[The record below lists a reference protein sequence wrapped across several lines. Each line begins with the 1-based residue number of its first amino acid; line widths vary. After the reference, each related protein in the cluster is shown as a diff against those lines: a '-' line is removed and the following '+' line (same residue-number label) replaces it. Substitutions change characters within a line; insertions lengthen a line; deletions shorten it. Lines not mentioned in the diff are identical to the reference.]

1 MFKFLSNDGLN
12 IEIRQLLNKL
22 QPLKVQ
28 NLPKQN
34 SQTRQRRKNSNLYCT
49 ILIQHSGTLCDNCS
63 ELLLTRLIAMMCRLA
78 ELLTTQHISIIHS
91 LFIFYF
97 HSVFKSSI
105 MVRLSRDQIN
115 QAIGMSIVGLSFSRI
130 AIHLNVHRSTICRL
144 LRRQRQTGGVADARR
159 TGRPRVTTAGQDRCM
174 STFI

>member
-34 SQTRQRRKNSNLYCT
+34 SQTRQRRKNSNLYCA

-78 ELLTTQHISIIHS
+78 ELLTTQHISIHS
-91 LFIFYF
+91 LFMFIRWFLFIYLESASTGFWIMYADFLFLDIWTLIFDDLAWVF
-97 HSVFKSSI
+97 SVKRSS
-105 MVRLSRDQIN
+105 LHF
-115 QAIGMSIVGLSFSRI
+115 A
-130 AIHLNVHRSTICRL
+130 
-144 LRRQRQTGGVADARR
+144 
-159 TGRPRVTTAGQDRCM
+159 TT
-174 STFI
+174 